1 MVFPAALPNVSLSDG
16 IAPCSQMALTQIS
29 DLCPHSPLG
38 IEITMTRHPPVQE
51 EPRALP
57 AVATLHTVGTT
68 AVSKVGTGVL
78 ILPCFLLRAQR
89 LGNQVRKSV
98 PIPRASPRTQ
108 IPCNVRIC
116 SSCSWPNSSMPPQ
129 LPVTWAPSRMN
140 RGEIREL
147 DEGYSSVHRDHSTHA
162 LVRCP

>member
-1 MVFPAALPNVSLSDG
+1 MKKSGKAGNGVFPAALPNVSLSDG

-116 SSCSWPNSSMPPQ
+116 SSCSWPNSS
-129 LPVTWAPSRMN
+129 VPSPAACHLGTITN
-140 RGEIREL
+140 EL
-147 DEGYSSVHRDHSTHA
+147 RQDQRT
-162 LVRCP
+162 R

>member
-38 IEITMTRHPPVQE
+38 VEITMTRHPPVQE

-78 ILPCFLLRAQR
+78 ILPRFLLRAQR
-89 LGNQVRKSV
+89 LGNQLRKSV
-98 PIPRASPRTQ
+98 PIPRASPRTE
-108 IPCNVRIC
+108 IPGNVRIC
-116 SSCSWPNSSMPPQ
+116 SSCSWPNSSVPSQ
-129 LPVTWAPSRMN
+129 LPVTWSPSRMN
-140 RGEIREL
+140 
-147 DEGYSSVHRDHSTHA
+147 
-162 LVRCP
+162 